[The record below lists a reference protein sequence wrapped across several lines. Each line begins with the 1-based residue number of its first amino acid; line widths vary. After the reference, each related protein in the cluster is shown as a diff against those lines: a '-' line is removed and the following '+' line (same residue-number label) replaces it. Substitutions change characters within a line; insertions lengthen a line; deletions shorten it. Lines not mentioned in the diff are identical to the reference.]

1 MKQINRMSILLLAGL
16 VFVFSCAK
24 EQADNRKELASGS
37 ESEEVSAPAGKT
49 VTVSAILS
57 DVVTKVSF
65 DPTFD
70 AGNDKKLES
79 LALCWESTDK
89 LLVADHANPDNSA
102 LFDLTG
108 GEGTKKAVFTGTAPA
123 GATSYDVSVVHG
135 TLTYASQ
142 TQADD
147 GDASHLQLI
156 ASKKNI
162 SDLSTITFDEL
173 NSVLAIT
180 ALMPEGVAG
189 GIRYVDITAMEAD
202 GQTPANIFG
211 TGNSLTIRLGDN
223 TGDDDYLHLFAVLP
237 AGDTEIPA
245 GTTLLMHFGAPET
258 AHEVYTRF
266 VTLGS
271 GLTFTAGKLNTIN
284 VNASQS
290 DKHAGLPTCDGTTA
304 DKAYLIGDKYQMDS
318 MNVLAPV
325 AATTCF
331 KMIDDV
337 NMKGMAAID
346 FNRNVSEYSKKV
358 DFNGNNKTISKLNKD
373 MFYVFKGSIYDLTL
387 DSCVV
392 SSRGILAE
400 YIQGTGNTITNVNVT
415 NGTVICTSEKTGG
428 LVGIVNNGSSN
439 VTAVTISGC
448 HIMNTNVTVSNN
460 KGNAGGLIGFVDA
473 KVEVDN
479 CTVSKTGTGTYTVK
493 GASSNTGGLIGNMGS
508 ENNTTAIN
516 SSISNCTVSGINVT
530 GVGVVGGVVGFANT
544 LVTISGSK
552 YSGGTV
558 SASQRYCGG
567 FMGSTANQASIISDC
582 RVESA
587 IVKSSLTN
595 DTRLGGFVG
604 QLQTNVKVKGCS
616 VGTSET
622 KVTVSTHQP
631 DTGKVLNAGGFVG
644 VNYGTITKNGD
655 VRCKAYVEVT
665 SKNKIGQP
673 LNLGGFVGF
682 HRGTIEYCDA
692 IVDMSDLQGQYIG
705 GFAGYS
711 VNNETTARHNTV
723 QGSVK
728 GNNYTGGFVGYVD
741 NHTIT
746 FSDNEVLD
754 GTVVNGQ
761 SSVGGFAGCTAAGT
775 FSNNTVAGTITVRGN
790 NGGGFVGTTN
800 GGSFT
805 DCSSSA
811 AVTGN
816 GTVIGGFVG
825 YGVVANMTR
834 CSASGAVVKN
844 TANGNQVG
852 GFAGSIETCT
862 LDGCNSSGSVT
873 TTGITSEYVG
883 GFIGNVRPATDA
895 LASIQNCFSTGAVNG
910 SGRWTG
916 GFIGYIYRAASDC
929 GNVEIRKCYSTSPVA
944 VSGKSYVAGFI
955 GRTYMVTGSHL
966 TIEKSYATGNV
977 SSNQSYASAFIG
989 EIGEATTCS
998 ISDCYST
1005 GNIVGSNQVRGG
1017 LIAAVNANDATSVTI
1032 SRCYSTS
1039 SLSDGSFRLGGLIG
1053 NIAGTNC
1060 TMEDCAAWN
1069 GAVTATSYS
1078 YNKNWSS
1085 GTIVG
1090 TAHPNC
1096 HLANNFRKPGMT
1108 VTMWWAPAADYDHP
1122 DVEGTTHPLVIRNNE
1137 APYTYTEATAT
1148 TLGAPYQFPYH
1159 GWHTTQTRLSTLA
1172 SMAKGAS
1179 SGQGGLGWSSEVWDF
1194 TGDLPTLK

>member
-1 MKQINRMSILLLAGL
+1 MKQINRFSILLFAGL

-24 EQADNRKELASGS
+24 EQADSRKESASGK
-37 ESEEVSAPAGKT
+37 ESEEALVPAGKT
-49 VTVSAILS
+49 VTISALLA

-65 DPTFD
+65 DPSFD
-70 AGNDKKLES
+70 AVNDKKLES
-79 LALCWESTDK
+79 LSLCWESTDK
-89 LLVADHANPDNSA
+89 LLVADHDNPGNAA

-108 GEGTKKAVFTGTAPA
+108 GEGTKKAVFSGTAPA
-123 GATSYDVSVVHG
+123 GATSYDVSIVHG
-135 TLTYASQ
+135 DITYGSQ

-156 ASKKNI
+156 ASKQNI

-211 TGNSLTIRLGDN
+211 TGNSLTIRLDDN
-223 TGDDDYLHLFAVLP
+223 TGDDDYLHLFAALP

-284 VNASQS
+284 VNASSSASYANASATNIGQS
-290 DKHAGLPTCDGTTA
+290 TNP
-304 DKAYLIGDKYQMDS
+304 YLIGDAYQ
-318 MNVLAPV
+318 V
-325 AATTCF
+325 AAINSLATGGQTTYF

-337 NMKGMAAID
+337 DMTGVTHAPVNTNSNYTQVVNFD
-346 FNRNVSEYSKKV
+346 
-358 DFNGNNKTISKLNKD
+358 GNNKTISNLSANL
-373 MFYVFKGSIYDLTL
+373 FYVFKGSIQNLTL
-387 DSCVV
+387 SGSNVGAK
-392 SSRGILAE
+392 RGIFAE
-400 YIQGTGNTITNVNVT
+400 YCQGEGHTITNVDIIGGSMAATSN
-415 NGTVICTSEKTGG
+415 NGGAMIGR
-428 LVGIVNNGSSN
+428 INNGSG
-439 VTAVTISGC
+439 TTVTITDCDVTNTSVSG
-448 HIMNTNVTVSNN
+448 
-460 KGNAGGLIGFVDA
+460 AA
-473 KVEVDN
+473 Q
-479 CTVSKTGTGTYTVK
+479 
-493 GASSNTGGLIGNMGS
+493 TGGLIGS
-508 ENNTTAIN
+508 ADATVVV
-516 SSISNCTVSGINVT
+516 SNCTVVKDGEGTSSVNASGSNCGGLIGQTTGNVTITDCIVSGTNVT
-530 GVGVVGGVVGFANT
+530 GTGVVGGVVGFANS
-544 LVTISGSK
+544 LVTISNSK
-552 YSGGTV
+552 YTSGTV
-558 SASQRYCGG
+558 TSSGRYIGG
-567 FMGSTANQASIISDC
+567 FLGSTKDVASRITNC
-582 RVESA
+582 QVEDA
-587 IVKSSLTN
+587 TINVNHKE
-595 DTRLGGFVG
+595 DARGGGFVG
-604 QLQTNVKVKGCS
+604 QLQFSCMVEGCT
-616 VGTSET
+616 VGTPLTS
-622 KVTVSTHQP
+622 VTVNTKQP
-631 DTGKVLNAGGFVG
+631 KRDGSGTEEEPYVYSKINSGGFVG

-655 VRCKAYVEVT
+655 VRTKAYVKIT
-665 SKNKIGQP
+665 SNNTYGTP
-673 LNLGGFVGF
+673 LDLGGFVGF

-692 IVDMSDLQGQYIG
+692 MVDMSDLQGQYIG

-711 VNNETTARHNTV
+711 VEDGTIARHNTV

-790 NGGGFVGTTN
+790 NGGGFVGITN

-825 YGVVANMTR
+825 YGAVANMTR

-916 GFIGYIYRAASDC
+916 GFIGYIYRATSDC
-929 GNVEIRKCYSTSPVA
+929 GNVEISKCYSTSPVA
-944 VSGKSYVAGFI
+944 VSGKNYVAGFI

-977 SSNQSYASAFIG
+977 TSNQSYASAFIG

-1005 GNIVGSNQVRGG
+1005 GNIVGSNQIRGG

-1096 HLANNFRKPGMT
+1096 HLTNNFRKPGMT

-1137 APYTYTEATAT
+1137 TPYTYTEATVTA
-1148 TLGAPYQFPYH
+1148 LGAPYQFPYH

-1172 SMAKGAS
+1172 STAKGAS
-1179 SGQGGLGWSSEVWDF
+1179 SGQGGLGWSSDVWDF

>member
-1 MKQINRMSILLLAGL
+1 MKQINRFSILLLAGL

-24 EQADNRKELASGS
+24 EQADSRKESASGK
-37 ESEEVSAPAGKT
+37 ESEEALVPAGKT
-49 VTVSAILS
+49 VTISALLA
-57 DVVTKVSF
+57 DAMTKVDF
-65 DPTFD
+65 DPAYADGKTT
-70 AGNDKKLES
+70 S
-79 LALCWESTDK
+79 LALTWNENDK
-89 LLVADHANPDNSA
+89 LIVADHANPASSA
-102 LFDLTG
+102 EFALVSG
-108 GEGTKKAVFTGTAPA
+108 AGEKKAVFAGTAPA
-123 GATSYDVSVVHG
+123 GATSYDVSVKHG
-135 TLTYASQ
+135 DVTFASQ
-142 TQADD
+142 TQPADA
-147 GDASHLQLI
+147 DASGLQYM
-156 ASKKNI
+156 ASKSGI
-162 SDLSTITFDEL
+162 TDLSTIVFDNV

-180 ALMPEGVAG
+180 AKMPSTEVADS
-189 GIRYVDITAMEAD
+189 IARVRIIASEA
-202 GQTPANIFG
+202 IFNG
-211 TGNSLTIRLGDN
+211 RDSLTIRLDNLGDA
-223 TGDDDYLHLFAVLP
+223 GEDGILHLFATLP
-237 AGDTEIPA
+237 QGDQAIAA
-245 GTTLLMHFGAPET
+245 GTTLLIHFDAPQAKHT
-258 AHEVYTRF
+258 VYTRF
-266 VTLGS
+266 VELPAT
-271 GLTFTAGKLNTIN
+271 TFTAGKLNTIN
-284 VNASQS
+284 VNASNSASYANASATNIGQS
-290 DKHAGLPTCDGTTA
+290 TNP
-304 DKAYLIGDKYQMDS
+304 YLIGDAYQ
-318 MNVLAPV
+318 V
-325 AATTCF
+325 AAINSLATGGQTTYF

-337 NMKGMAAID
+337 DMTGVTHAPVNTNSNYTQVVNFD
-346 FNRNVSEYSKKV
+346 
-358 DFNGNNKTISKLNKD
+358 GNNKTISNLSANL
-373 MFYVFKGSIYDLTL
+373 FYVFKGSIQNLTL
-387 DSCVV
+387 SG
-392 SSRGILAE
+392 SSVGAKRGIFAE
-400 YIQGTGNTITNVNVT
+400 YCQGEGHTITNVDIIGGSMAATSN
-415 NGTVICTSEKTGG
+415 NGGAMIGR
-428 LVGIVNNGSSN
+428 INNGSG
-439 VTAVTISGC
+439 TTVTITDCDVTNTSVSG
-448 HIMNTNVTVSNN
+448 
-460 KGNAGGLIGFVDA
+460 AA
-473 KVEVDN
+473 Q
-479 CTVSKTGTGTYTVK
+479 
-493 GASSNTGGLIGNMGS
+493 TGGLIGS
-508 ENNTTAIN
+508 ADATIVV
-516 SSISNCTVSGINVT
+516 SNCTVVKDGEGTSSVNASGSNCGGLIGQTTGNATITDCIVSGTNVT
-530 GVGVVGGVVGFANT
+530 GTGVVGGVVGFANS
-544 LVTISGSK
+544 LVTISNSK
-552 YSGGTV
+552 YTGGTV
-558 SASQRYCGG
+558 TSSGRYIGG
-567 FMGSTANQASIISDC
+567 FLGSTKDVASRITNC
-582 RVESA
+582 QVEDA
-587 IVKSSLTN
+587 TINVNHTE
-595 DTRLGGFVG
+595 DARGGGFVG
-604 QLQTNVKVKGCS
+604 QLQFSCMVEGCT
-616 VGTSET
+616 VGTPLTS
-622 KVTVSTHQP
+622 VTVNTKQP
-631 DTGKVLNAGGFVG
+631 KRTGSGTEEEPYVYSKINSGGFVG

-655 VRCKAYVEVT
+655 VRTKAYVRIT
-665 SKNKIGQP
+665 SNNTYGTP
-673 LNLGGFVGF
+673 LDLGGFVGF

-692 IVDMSDLQGQYIG
+692 MVDMSDLQGQYIG

-711 VNNETTARHNTV
+711 VEDGTIARHNTV

-790 NGGGFVGTTN
+790 NGGGFVGITN

-825 YGVVANMTR
+825 YGAVANMTR

-873 TTGITSEYVG
+873 TTGFTSEYVG

-916 GFIGYIYRAASDC
+916 GFIGYIYRATSDC
-929 GNVEIRKCYSTSPVA
+929 GNVEISKCYSTSPVA

-977 SSNQSYASAFIG
+977 TSNQSCASAFIG

-1005 GNIVGSNQVRGG
+1005 GNIVGSNQIRGG

-1096 HLANNFRKPGMT
+1096 HLTNNFRKPGMT

-1122 DVEGTTHPLVIRNNE
+1122 DVEGTTHPLVIRNND

-1179 SGQGGLGWSSEVWDF
+1179 SGQGGLGWSSDVWDF
-1194 TGDLPTLK
+1194 TGELPTLK